1 MDAMVAIIGILLLH
15 LSSKTILKTFT
26 VHCFK
31 LKLPPISLYLWN
43 LVIWFLLHQN
53 TNQKQLIIFQ
63 TFEITNLGILQIET
77 QLPAYFFNKR
87 AKWH

>member
-1 MDAMVAIIGILLLH
+1 MVAIIGILLLH

-31 LKLPPISLYLWN
+31 LKLPPHQFIFVESGN
-43 LVIWFLLHQN
+43 LVSFASKHKS
-53 TNQKQLIIFQ
+53 KQLIIFQ

-87 AKWH
+87 AKWHKVL